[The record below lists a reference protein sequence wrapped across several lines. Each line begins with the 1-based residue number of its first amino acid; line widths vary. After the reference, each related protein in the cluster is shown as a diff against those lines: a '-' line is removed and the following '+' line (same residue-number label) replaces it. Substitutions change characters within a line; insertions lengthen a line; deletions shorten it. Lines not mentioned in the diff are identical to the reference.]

1 MSNDRL
7 VQPFIADVDDMNT
20 FDNIEQMKTE
30 ISGIKGIQLNRIL
43 RLYRF
48 NGSDS
53 SRIHYRI
60 ISKTNDGTGVPVRIN
75 TSTDPLAPKVI
86 DAFAN
91 ICVGFPYW
99 EDGNL
104 VYWDGSKKHIVGT
117 KAAQRMIAD
126 TPELYKALGAN
137 KSGFYPKQLVF
148 NNQSQVHH
156 FQYVTDFNVDI
167 GLLPEALTVSE
178 PDALKITLDESYDT
192 DVAFKVELL
201 KPINKAVTI
210 QYGEATL
217 EVTLNANI

>member
-1 MSNDRL
+1 MSSDRL
-7 VQPFIADVDDMNT
+7 VQAFIADVDDMNT
-20 FDNIEQMKTE
+20 FDNIEQMKSE
-30 ISGIKGIQLNRIL
+30 ISGIKGIQMNHIV

-75 TSTDPLAPKVI
+75 TSRDPVAPKVI

-91 ICVGFPYW
+91 ICIGFPYW

-104 VYWDGSKKHIVGT
+104 VYWDGSNKHIVGT
-117 KAAQRMIAD
+117 KAAQKSIAD
-126 TPELYKALGAN
+126 TSELYKALEV
-137 KSGFYPKQLVF
+137 KSGFYPKKLSF
-148 NNQSQVHH
+148 NNQTQVHH
-156 FQYVTDFNVDI
+156 FQYVSEFNVDV
-167 GLLPEALTVSE
+167 GLLPEALTVSD

-201 KPINKAVTI
+201 KPITTPITI
-210 QYGEATL
+210 KYGEATL
-217 EVTLNANI
+217 EVKMNG

>member
-30 ISGIKGIQLNRIL
+30 LSGIKGIQFNRIL

-48 NGSDS
+48 NGSDR

-75 TSTDPLAPKVI
+75 TSTDPLTPKFV

-99 EDGNL
+99 ENDSL
-104 VYWDGSKKHIVGT
+104 VYWDGTRKHIVGAQ
-117 KAAQRMIAD
+117 AASRMIAA
-126 TPELYKALGAN
+126 TSEVYSALEV
-137 KSGFYPKQLVF
+137 KKGFYPKKLVF
-148 NNQSQVHH
+148 KDQSQVHH
-156 FQYVTDFNVDI
+156 FQYVVDFDVDI
-167 GLLPEALTVSE
+167 GLLPEALTVSD
-178 PDALKITLDESYDT
+178 PDALKITLDEAYDT

-201 KPINKAVTI
+201 KPINTPVTI
-210 QYGEATL
+210 QYGDSTL
-217 EVTLNANI
+217 EVKMNEIN